1 MFFDATPNFLY
12 PDFFEAGKYKLS
24 KNLFRRIRPRDSFNA
39 AYATAKK
46 YTILPGETPDSI
58 AAKAYNDPEWYW
70 TILILNNITDIR
82 TQWPLDPDEFE
93 KYIQNK
99 YGEYENK
106 PRHWETNEVK
116 DSYGNVVLERGII
129 VEMYMGTEDQ
139 LKPNYWPQV
148 RNPLWDPNDPNTTE
162 KPWTQWTFTYY
173 DQFSY
178 ESNEE
183 DPNPNYENRDTIVR
197 SSEINTVTA
206 EQNLTLVT
214 NREYEYEL
222 NELKREIYLPK
233 SNYLD
238 LLAIEAQKLLAYDTK
253 YKMTREGYRISEEP

>member
-39 AYATAKK
+39 AYATARK

-58 AAKAYNDPEWYW
+58 AAKAFNDPEWYW
-70 TILILNNITDIR
+70 TILILNNITDIN
-82 TQWPLDPDEFE
+82 TQWPLDSDEFE

-99 YGEYENK
+99 YGDYENK
-106 PRHWETNEVK
+106 PRHWETNEIK
-116 DSYGNVVLERGII
+116 DSKGNVVLEGGVII
-129 VEMYMGTEDQ
+129 ELYMENEDQ
-139 LKPNYWPQV
+139 LKSNYWPD
-148 RNPLWDPNDPNTTE
+148 WS
-162 KPWTQWTFTYY
+162 FTYY
-173 DQFSY
+173 DSY
-178 ESNEE
+178 DVDDQKRITSAEE
-183 DPNPNYENRDTIVR
+183 
-197 SSEINTVTA
+197 NTVTA

-214 NREYEYEL
+214 NREYEYQL

-233 SNYLD
+233 RNYLD

-253 YKMTREGYRISEEP
+253 YKVTKEGYRISEEP